1 MPGSPISVININIPE
16 KAVFQ
21 GGLIALYHSMS
32 FEIFI
37 GRRYLRAKQKQA
49 FISLITIL
57 SVAGVAVGV
66 MALIVVIAVMTGFEA
81 DLKTRILGGQ
91 PQVMIMRH
99 GGGFTQYREILQTVE
114 KVPGVEAATPFIYAQ
129 IMLRSKTAA
138 AGAVLRGIDPV
149 SAGRVMT
156 TLQEVEL
163 PSSMDPDPS
172 RPAEGKAPGIVLGRE
187 LANNLSVDMGDVIY
201 LISPRGMISPI
212 GHVPT
217 MRRFKVTG
225 FFESGM
231 YDYDQ
236 TFAYINIR
244 DAQKVMRLGDT
255 VTGLD
260 IRGTDLYAARRI
272 ASAISDTLGFP
283 YYARDW
289 MQMNRNLFKALK
301 LERRVMF
308 IILALIIL
316 VAAFN
321 IASSLIMMVMG
332 KTRDIAILKA
342 MGATERSV
350 KKIFVFNGMVI
361 GSLGTVIGLGL
372 GLLIC
377 TILKHYNVHELTG
390 DIYYFTTRLPV
401 RLEFFDVA
409 SIIAA
414 ALVICFL
421 GTIYPAR
428 QAAKLNPVDAFRY
441 G

>member
-1 MPGSPISVININIPE
+1 
-16 KAVFQ
+16 
-21 GGLIALYHSMS
+21 MS
-32 FEIFI
+32 FETFV

-57 SVAGVAVGV
+57 SIAGVALGV

-99 GGGFTQYREILQTVE
+99 GGAFTKYREILQEVE
-114 KVPGVEAATPFIYAQ
+114 KTPGVEAATPFIYAQ
-129 IMLRSKTAA
+129 IMLKSKNGA
-138 AGAVLRGIDPV
+138 AGAVLRGIDPD
-149 SAGRVMT
+149 SAGRVMK
-156 TLQEVEL
+156 TLQDLNL
-163 PSSMDPDPS
+163 PSSTEAKLS
-172 RPAEGKAPGIVLGRE
+172 QSSSPGIVLGRE
-187 LANNLSVDMGDVIY
+187 LAKNLAVVEGDAIY
-201 LISPRGMISPI
+201 VISPRGMISPI

-217 MRRFKVTG
+217 MRQFKVTG

-231 YDYDQ
+231 YEYDQ

-244 DAQKVMRLGDT
+244 DAQKIMRLGDS

-260 IRGTDLYAARRI
+260 IRVTDLYDARNI
-272 ASAISDTLGFP
+272 AQKITAKLGFP
-283 YYARDW
+283 YWARDW

-308 IILALIIL
+308 IILTLIIL

-350 KKIFVFNGMVI
+350 KKIFVLNGMVI
-361 GSLGTVIGLGL
+361 GALGTLIGLGL
-372 GLLIC
+372 GLVIC
-377 TILKHYNVHELTG
+377 TVLKHYNIHELAG
-390 DIYYFTTRLPV
+390 DIYYFTTKLPV
-401 RLEFFDVA
+401 KLEFFDVA

-414 ALVICFL
+414 ALLICFFATL
-421 GTIYPAR
+421 YPAR
-428 QAAKLNPVDAFRY
+428 QAAKLNPVEAIRY

>member
-1 MPGSPISVININIPE
+1 
-16 KAVFQ
+16 
-21 GGLIALYHSMS
+21 MS
-32 FEIFI
+32 FETFV

-57 SVAGVAVGV
+57 SIAGVALGV

-99 GGGFTQYREILQTVE
+99 GGAGSFTKYREMLQEVE
-114 KVPGVEAATPFIYAQ
+114 KTPGVEAATPFIYAQ
-129 IMLRSKTAA
+129 IMLKSKNGAS
-138 AGAVLRGIDPV
+138 GAVLRGIDPE
-149 SAGRVMT
+149 SAGRVMK
-156 TLQEVEL
+156 TLQDLNL
-163 PSSMDPDPS
+163 PSSTDAKSS
-172 RPAEGKAPGIVLGRE
+172 RNASPGIVLGRE
-187 LANNLSVDMGDVIY
+187 LAKNLAVDEGDAIY
-201 LISPRGMISPI
+201 VISPRGMISPI

-217 MRRFKVTG
+217 MRQFKVTG

-231 YDYDQ
+231 YEYDQ

-244 DAQKVMRLGDT
+244 DAQKIMRLGDS

-260 IRGTDLYAARRI
+260 IRVTDLYDARNI
-272 ASAISDTLGFP
+272 AQKITDRLGFP
-283 YYARDW
+283 YWARDW

-308 IILALIIL
+308 IILTLIVL

-350 KKIFVFNGMVI
+350 KKIFVLNGMVI
-361 GSLGTVIGLGL
+361 GVLGTLIGLGL
-372 GLLIC
+372 GLVIC
-377 TILKHYNVHELTG
+377 TVLKHYNIHELAG

-401 RLEFFDVA
+401 KLEFFDVA

-414 ALVICFL
+414 ALLICFL
-421 GTIYPAR
+421 ATLYPAR
-428 QAAKLNPVDAFRY
+428 QAAKLNPVEAIRY

>member
-1 MPGSPISVININIPE
+1 MG
-16 KAVFQ
+16 
-21 GGLIALYHSMS
+21 

-49 FISLITIL
+49 FISLITGL

-91 PQVMIMRH
+91 PQIMIMRH
-99 GGGFTQYREILQTVE
+99 GGTISQYREILQEVE
-114 KVPGVEAATPFIYAQ
+114 KTLGVEAATPFIYAQ
-129 IMLRSKTAA
+129 IMLRSNSGSS
-138 AGAVLRGIDPV
+138 GAVLRGIDPD
-149 SAGRVMT
+149 SAGRVMD
-156 TLQEVEL
+156 TLQGFNL
-163 PSSMDPDPS
+163 PSSTAAQGF
-172 RPAEGKAPGIVLGRE
+172 PAAPPEIPGIVLGRE
-187 LANNLSVDMGDVIY
+187 LAKNLSVSEGDSLY

-217 MRRFKVTG
+217 MRKFKVTG
-225 FFESGM
+225 YFESGM

-244 DAQKVMRLGDT
+244 DAQRIMRLGDA

-260 IRGTDLYAARRI
+260 IRVTEVYEAREI
-272 ASAISDTLGFP
+272 AKAISGKLGFP
-283 YYARDW
+283 YWVRDW

-301 LERRVMF
+301 LERQVMF
-308 IILALIIL
+308 IILTLIIL

-342 MGATERSV
+342 MGATERSL
-350 KKIFVFNGMVI
+350 KKIFVLNGMVI
-361 GSLGTVIGLGL
+361 GLLGTLIGLGL
-372 GLLIC
+372 GLVIC
-377 TILKHYNVHELTG
+377 IVLKHYNIHELTG

-409 SIIAA
+409 SIIVA
-414 ALVICFL
+414 ALLICFL
-421 GTIYPAR
+421 ATLYPAR
-428 QAAKLNPVDAFRY
+428 QAAKLNPVEAIRY

>member
-1 MPGSPISVININIPE
+1 
-16 KAVFQ
+16 
-21 GGLIALYHSMS
+21 MS
-32 FEIFI
+32 FETFV

-57 SVAGVAVGV
+57 SIAGVALGV

-99 GGGFTQYREILQTVE
+99 GGAGSFTKYREILQEVE
-114 KVPGVEAATPFIYAQ
+114 KTPGVEAATPFIYAQ
-129 IMLRSKTAA
+129 IMLKSKNAA
-138 AGAVLRGIDPV
+138 SGAVLRGIDPE
-149 SAGRVMT
+149 SAGRVME
-156 TLQEVEL
+156 TLQNIIL
-163 PSSMDPDPS
+163 PSSTAVKSSQSSKPDI
-172 RPAEGKAPGIVLGRE
+172 PGIVLGRE
-187 LANNLSVDMGDVIY
+187 LAKNLAVVEGDAIY

-217 MRRFKVTG
+217 MRQFKVTG

-231 YDYDQ
+231 YEYDQ

-244 DAQKVMRLGDT
+244 DAQKIMRLGDS

-260 IRGTDLYAARRI
+260 IRVTDLYDARNI
-272 ASAISDTLGFP
+272 AQKITGKIGFP
-283 YYARDW
+283 YWARDW

-308 IILALIIL
+308 IILTLIIL

-350 KKIFVFNGMVI
+350 KKIFVLNGMII
-361 GSLGTVIGLGL
+361 GVLGTLIGLGL
-372 GLLIC
+372 GLVIC
-377 TILKHYNVHELTG
+377 TVLKHYNIHELAG

-401 RLEFFDVA
+401 KLEFFDVA
-409 SIIAA
+409 SIITA

-421 GTIYPAR
+421 ATLYPAR
-428 QAAKLNPVDAFRY
+428 QAAKLNPVEAIRY

>member
-1 MPGSPISVININIPE
+1 
-16 KAVFQ
+16 
-21 GGLIALYHSMS
+21 MS
-32 FEIFI
+32 FETFV

-57 SVAGVAVGV
+57 SIAGVALGV

-99 GGGFTQYREILQTVE
+99 GGAGSFTKYREILQEVE
-114 KVPGVEAATPFIYAQ
+114 KTPGVEAATPFIYAQ
-129 IMLRSKTAA
+129 IMLKSKNAA
-138 AGAVLRGIDPV
+138 SGAVLRGIDPE
-149 SAGRVMT
+149 SAGRVME
-156 TLQEVEL
+156 TLQNIIL
-163 PSSMDPDPS
+163 PSSTAAKSTQSSKPDI
-172 RPAEGKAPGIVLGRE
+172 PGIVLGRE
-187 LANNLSVDMGDVIY
+187 LAKNLAVVEGDAIY

-217 MRRFKVTG
+217 MRQFKVTG

-231 YDYDQ
+231 YEYDQ

-244 DAQKVMRLGDT
+244 DAQKIMRLGDS

-260 IRGTDLYAARRI
+260 IRVTDLYDARNI
-272 ASAISDTLGFP
+272 AQKITGKIGFP
-283 YYARDW
+283 YWARDW

-308 IILALIIL
+308 IILTLIIL

-350 KKIFVFNGMVI
+350 KKIFVLNGMII
-361 GSLGTVIGLGL
+361 GVLGTLIGLGL
-372 GLLIC
+372 GLVIC
-377 TILKHYNVHELTG
+377 TVLKHYNIHELAG

-401 RLEFFDVA
+401 KLEFFDVA
-409 SIIAA
+409 SIITA

-421 GTIYPAR
+421 ATLYPAR
-428 QAAKLNPVDAFRY
+428 QAAKLNPVEAIRY

>member
-1 MPGSPISVININIPE
+1 M
-16 KAVFQ
+16 
-21 GGLIALYHSMS
+21 
-32 FEIFI
+32 
-37 GRRYLRAKQKQA
+37 
-49 FISLITIL
+49 ITIL
-57 SVAGVAVGV
+57 SIAGVALGV

-99 GGGFTQYREILQTVE
+99 GGAFTQYREVLQEVE
-114 KVPGVEAATPFIYAQ
+114 QTPGVEAATPFIYAQ
-129 IMLRSKTAA
+129 IMLRSKNGAS
-138 AGAVLRGIDPV
+138 GAVLRGIDPD
-149 SAGRVMT
+149 SAGRVMK
-156 TLQEVEL
+156 TLQDINL
-163 PSSMDPDPS
+163 SPSTDAASSQRPS
-172 RPAEGKAPGIVLGRE
+172 AGIPGIVLGRE
-187 LANNLSVDMGDVIY
+187 LAKNLGVVEGDAIY

-212 GHVPT
+212 GHLPA
-217 MRRFKVTG
+217 MRQFKVSG

-244 DAQKVMRLGDT
+244 DAQKIMRLGDS

-260 IRGTDLYAARRI
+260 IRVTDLYDARQI
-272 ASAISDTLGFP
+272 AEKITGKLGFP
-283 YYARDW
+283 YWARDW

-308 IILALIIL
+308 IILTLIIL

-332 KTRDIAILKA
+332 KTKDIAILKA

-350 KKIFVFNGMVI
+350 RKIFVFNGMVI
-361 GSLGTVIGLGL
+361 GSLGTLIGVGLGL
-372 GLLIC
+372 VIC
-377 TILKHYNVHELTG
+377 AALKHYNIHELTG

-401 RLEFFDVA
+401 KLELLDVA

-414 ALVICFL
+414 ALLICFFATL
-421 GTIYPAR
+421 YPAR
-428 QAAKLNPVDAFRY
+428 EAAKLNPVEAIRY